1 MFKPAS
7 NKDIVPLCQ
16 TMRGKY
22 VDFDHD
28 YKTMQPEFMETIWW
42 VFSQLWKQGWVYKSH
57 RIMPYS
63 WKLLTPLSNF
73 EAGSN
78 YKDVQDP
85 AVRVFEAQ
93 LDGAFAD
100 LDGALDY
107 FRRKLA

>member
-1 MFKPAS
+1 MSISTTITKRCS
-7 NKDIVPLCQ
+7 RSLWI
-16 TMRGKY
+16 
-22 VDFDHD
+22 
-28 YKTMQPEFMETIWW
+28 TIWW

-85 AVRVFEAQ
+85 AVTVFEAQ

-100 LDGALDY
+100 LDGAPDY

>member
-1 MFKPAS
+1 
-7 NKDIVPLCQ
+7 
-16 TMRGKY
+16 
-22 VDFDHD
+22 
-28 YKTMQPEFMETIWW
+28 MEARPGLQIAPDNALF
-42 VFSQLWKQGWVYKSH
+42 VE
-57 RIMPYS
+57 
-63 WKLLTPLSNF
+63 TPLSNF